1 MKRFCKECGKE
12 AQPGHKIC
20 VHCGTPLVKDEVKKE
35 GVSNTTDNSQG
46 SAMTGSSSSTEP
58 TRSERSSSTQT
69 PMPKKKKRLISMI
82 VITAVILI
90 GFMMW
95 AQSYQSPKSVQ
106 KRFYNAAVKD
116 DPKALQKLLIHED
129 GSKATEGE
137 ALALIKLVKEN
148 GDYVLNDYFSIE
160 PEGKFLLFF
169 QAHKAQAIDQFA
181 YYPDPVEG
189 LTFTFNG
196 VEPSVRD
203 KVLYGPLIPGIYD
216 VEAAFEGDYG
226 ETTIDGD
233 ITLGDYYSD
242 EVLIEMD
249 INIADVMFY
258 IANSNEIDHENV
270 QLKTKKE
277 DIPIDDDGYSEAV
290 GPFVLDG
297 SQKVQTVV
305 TMPWGKIESDPID
318 IMEDDMT
325 IYADVIS
332 DEHYEEITELL
343 GGFGEQFVEAFAE
356 KDADLFENVSET
368 VKDNLVDMMDSR
380 FYDDDRFYTGEFIQ
394 LEVDKDSIYL
404 DTEGETPALGIVV
417 QYIINEDY
425 HELNEE
431 PELRNEALPIE
442 AKLHYNSDE
451 KTWTIASMTDEYWG
465 TFEDVDEIAGSQE
478 IFGPSEKAVKAAKDS
493 DFKEEMTGFLENY
506 AIASVDA
513 INYNDFSYVEDYIAE
528 DGPRWD
534 EARDYIDYLDSKN
547 ITEDFLDM
555 EVESIES
562 VEEDSWEVTVKESFT
577 IYKDDSN
584 DDKDFRTKVIVKEID
599 GEFLVYELIETN
611 EI

>member
-1 MKRFCKECGKE
+1 MKQFCKECGKE
-12 AQPGHKIC
+12 AQPDHNIC
-20 VHCGTPLVKDEVKKE
+20 VHCGAPLGKNETQDEAAETKNDARAS
-35 GVSNTTDNSQG
+35 GVAG
-46 SAMTGSSSSTEP
+46 GSSNTEP
-58 TRSERSSSTQT
+58 TRSKRSST
-69 PMPKKKKRLISMI
+69 PMPKKKKRFISMI
-82 VITAVILI
+82 VIAAVILI
-90 GFMMW
+90 GFTMW
-95 AQSYQSPKSVQ
+95 AQSYQSPQSVQ

-116 DPKALQKLLIHED
+116 DSKALQKLLIHED

-181 YYPDPVEG
+181 YYPDPVKG

-196 VEPSVRD
+196 IEPSVRD

-233 ITLGDYYSD
+233 ITLGNYYSD

-258 IANSNEIDHENV
+258 IANAYEIDHENV
-270 QLKTKKE
+270 QLKIKKE
-277 DIPIDDDGYSEAV
+277 EIPIDDEGYSEAV

-297 SQKVQTVV
+297 SQQVQTVV
-305 TMPWGKIESDPID
+305 SMPWGKIESDPID
-318 IMEDDMT
+318 IMEHDMT
-325 IYADVIS
+325 IYADVLS
-332 DEHYEEITELL
+332 DENYEEITELL

-356 KDADLFENVSET
+356 KDADLFENVSGT
-368 VKDNLVDMMDSR
+368 VKDSLTDMMDRR
-380 FYDDDRFYTGEFIQ
+380 FYDDDWFYTGEFIQ

-404 DTEGETPALGIVV
+404 DFEGEAPALAIVV
-417 QYIINEDY
+417 QYIFNEGY

-431 PELRNEALPIE
+431 PELMDEALPVE
-442 AKLHYNSDE
+442 AKLQYNSDE
-451 KTWTIASMTDEYWG
+451 KTWTIANMTDEYWG
-465 TFEDVDEIAGSQE
+465 TFEDVDEIAGSQTV
-478 IFGPSEKAVKAAKDS
+478 FGPSEKAVKAAKDS
-493 DFKEEMTGFLENY
+493 DFKNEMTVFIEDY
-506 AIASVDA
+506 TRASVDA
-513 INYNDFSYVEDYIAE
+513 INYTDFSYVEGYIAE
-528 DGPRWD
+528 DGPRWE

-562 VEEDSWEVTVKESFT
+562 IEDDSWEVTVKESFT
-577 IYKDDSN
+577 IYKDDSS
-584 DDKDFRTKVIVKEID
+584 DDKDFRTKVIVKKID
-599 GEFLVYELIETN
+599 DEFLVYELIETN